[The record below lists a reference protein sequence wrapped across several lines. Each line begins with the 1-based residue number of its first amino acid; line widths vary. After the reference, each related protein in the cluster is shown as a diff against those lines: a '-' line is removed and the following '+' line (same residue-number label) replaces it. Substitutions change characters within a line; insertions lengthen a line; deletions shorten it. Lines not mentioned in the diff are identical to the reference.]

1 MKIFRYSEE
10 LIGNIQVYIYF
21 FEVLKNEL
29 ILKNITWQTNFSVFF
44 LFLIWAQDHTQFLE
58 VSIPKQEQ
66 LFDYL

>member
-44 LFLIWAQDHTQFLE
+44 LFLIWTQDHTQFLE